1 MSGIGD
7 KSRLMSVA
15 EPADRSPYRGY
26 RFPPEII
33 AHAVWL
39 YFRFHLSFRDVQDLL
54 AERGVVVSHETIRQ
68 WCTKFGPPSPQG
80 CVDDEYEPAT
90 SGIWTRWR

>member
-1 MSGIGD
+1 MP
-7 KSRLMSVA
+7 LVA
-15 EPADRSPYRGY
+15 SPVADRSPYHGY

-54 AERGVVVSHETIRQ
+54 AGRGIIISHESIRQ
-68 WCTKFGPPSPQG
+68 WCAKFAAAFAAG
-80 CVDDEYEPAT
+80 CVDEGAPAT
-90 SGIWTRWR
+90 NGTCRSASWS